1 MQEDSYDKLEKS
13 EEKLFR
19 TCDVQ
24 EKRERLCNGP
34 LQYKKKSLLSYLKT
48 EIFGHKNQS
57 LNISLSSFKVILRR
71 YLEHEVP
78 QCKSFHQDMSGY
90 APNIMGCKLLL
101 NLGFCEIEKLLWQ
114 FLKNPAS
121 TECNL
126 SAMITWISF

>member
-57 LNISLSSFKVILRR
+57 LNIILSSFSDFTLRR

-78 QCKSFHQDMSGY
+78 QCKSFHQNMSGY
-90 APNIMGCKLLL
+90 AADIMGCKLLR
-101 NLGFCEIEKLLWQ
+101 NLGFCEIAKLL
-114 FLKNPAS
+114 
-121 TECNL
+121 
-126 SAMITWISF
+126 